1 MATNHTEVYEL
12 NQWVHSDSV
21 LMAEFNEDNTKIEQA
36 LLDLKASMPK
46 IATGSYVGT
55 GTGGPENPN
64 TLEFDFAPQLIFI
77 IIEDIKPNDCTPWTF
92 MRPWKYCNAYAVNNS
107 PSNSSYTYVTWT
119 DNGVSWYGQYNDG
132 KPVSGSGQLNTEG
145 VTYHYIA
152 MG

>member
-1 MATNHTEVYEL
+1 MASNHTPEFGL
-12 NQWVHSDSV
+12 NQWSLEDSV
-21 LMAEFNEDNTKIEQA
+21 IMEEFNTDNRNIEQA
-36 LLDLKASMPK
+36 LLALKATGPK

-55 GTGGPENPN
+55 GTGGPEHPN

-77 IIEDIKPNDCTPWTF
+77 IIEDNKPNAHTPWTF
-92 MRPWKYCNAYAVNNS
+92 MRPWKYCNVYAVNNS